1 MENENFDIRESGV
14 VFLYEV
20 VVEVIWIFDFEVFC
34 DVNNI
39 DVKYDV
45 VKIYDVSSK
54 CELL

>member
-1 MENENFDIRESGV
+1 MEKENFDIRESGV